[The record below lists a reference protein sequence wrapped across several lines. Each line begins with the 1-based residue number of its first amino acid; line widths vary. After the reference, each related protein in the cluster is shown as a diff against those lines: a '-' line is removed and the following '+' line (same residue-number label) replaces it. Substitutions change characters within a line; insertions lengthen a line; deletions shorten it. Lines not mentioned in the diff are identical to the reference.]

1 MNELNRG
8 KVRGKDR
15 KAKWNDIKE
24 LRKECIFAFLSYNVT
39 WRLGGDRFRKREGN
53 VISSVID
60 QARVVLAT
68 CHGYIQISVLALPIL
83 IFSYSAGG
91 RQVQKMDFDV
101 VVIDEAAQA
110 LEAVCWIPIL
120 KGKKVI
126 LVCSHSLSL

>member
-1 MNELNRG
+1 
-8 KVRGKDR
+8 
-15 KAKWNDIKE
+15 
-24 LRKECIFAFLSYNVT
+24 
-39 WRLGGDRFRKREGN
+39 